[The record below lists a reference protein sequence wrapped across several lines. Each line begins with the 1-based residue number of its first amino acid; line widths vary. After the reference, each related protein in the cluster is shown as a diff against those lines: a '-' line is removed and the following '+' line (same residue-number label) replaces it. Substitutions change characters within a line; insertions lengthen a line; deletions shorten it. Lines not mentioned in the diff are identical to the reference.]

1 MAHFPYWGHCG
12 MSLEKLERVR
22 PRGWMHFFFFF
33 YHRRH
38 CFARPG
44 VGVGCS
50 ASRTLYVP
58 LRRVEGS
65 RRQQTVRAALLRAQP
80 AARSPGLPALAG
92 GWSGPPHPQVNCHRI
107 GETASHSSGAGQSAD
122 GTQNFAFVWH
132 VSAVPAPNDQLQ
144 KLSCPKYEFK
154 VELPWVVFLAAVR
167 DCPSALCRAERVLF
181 SCTARPA
188 LWDLS
193 RWKRS
198 EEADPFS
205 PEKTRACH
213 SSKGS
218 FVSSLG
224 ENVLRQLWCL
234 FLLIYYYL
242 NTLVAPCLL
251 TACFALSP
259 SRLLRTF
266 GKCKWCQPGRGAKAG
281 PLLFQGGKGELK
293 CLGWALK
300 G

>member
-1 MAHFPYWGHCG
+1 MTALLCEAWRWGGLLGQPHA
-12 MSLEKLERVR
+12 VR
-22 PRGWMHFFFFF
+22 PAPSGRGQSET
-33 YHRRH
+33 
-38 CFARPG
+38 ADG
-44 VGVGCS
+44 
-50 ASRTLYVP
+50 A
-58 LRRVEGS
+58 GS
-65 RRQQTVRAALLRAQP
+65 PAAAEP
-80 AARSPGLPALAG
+80 AARSPGLPALAR
-92 GWSGPPHPQVNCHRI
+92 GWSVPPHPQVNCHRI
-107 GETASHSSGAGQSAD
+107 GETESHSCGAGQSAD
-122 GTQNFAFVWH
+122 GTQSFAFVLH
-132 VSAVPAPNDQLQ
+132 VSAVPAPSDQLQ

-224 ENVLRQLWCL
+224 QNVPRQLWCL
-234 FLLIYYYL
+234 FLLIYYDL

-259 SRLLRTF
+259 SRLRRTF

-281 PLLFQGGKGELK
+281 PLLFQGGKGEP
-293 CLGWALK
+293 
-300 G
+300 